1 MLFYVNFYIIT
12 IILLNKEDKINNEL
26 NEAQNHVYTADSI
39 EQLEGLE
46 AVRLRPGMYIGGID
60 SKALHHLVYEILD
73 NSIDETLAGFC
84 DEIRVILHSDNSV
97 SIFDNGRGIPV
108 DIHEKTK
115 IPAVQLV
122 MTSLHAGGKFDSSS
136 YKISGGL
143 NGVGASVVNALS
155 EKLHVEIHR
164 DGGLFRQSYAEGI
177 PISELSRIEASD
189 KTGTYIHFYP
199 DSSIF
204 EDIDFRYEQILSSLF
219 NNIIVII

>member
-1 MLFYVNFYIIT
+1 M
-12 IILLNKEDKINNEL
+12 
-26 NEAQNHVYTADSI
+26 
-39 EQLEGLE
+39 
-46 AVRLRPGMYIGGID
+46 
-60 SKALHHLVYEILD
+60 
-73 NSIDETLAGFC
+73 AGFC
-84 DEIRVILHSDNSV
+84 DEIKVVLHSDNSV

-164 DGGLFRQSYAEGI
+164 DGYLVREGVCLQAMSFRNLLNTNGHLGLPNATQVKDLYSF
-177 PISELSRIEASD
+177 LSQTRFL
-189 KTGTYIHFYP
+189 KT
-199 DSSIF
+199 
-204 EDIDFRYEQILSSLF
+204 
-219 NNIIVII
+219 